1 MVPNMSGLCKE
12 ILFYTLIFVDYLH
25 LTVYLIFVETDYN
38 TNRLDIKIRNL
49 AVNIDMGNPISL
61 TRNKRQN
68 YSFVYFNI

>member
-1 MVPNMSGLCKE
+1 MFPNMSWLCKE
-12 ILFYTLIFVDYLH
+12 MLSYTLILVDYLQ

-49 AVNIDMGNPISL
+49 AVNIELKNQISP

-68 YSFVYFNI
+68 YSLVYFNI